1 MSAKRAVCT
10 TAVCGH
16 KEKRKSVTLEVKLD
30 VLKRFTEGQ
39 RAVDIAR
46 ALGLQPT
53 TVRTI
58 CGNAENIKLCAQSV
72 TPLAATK
79 LTRNRSGTMKNMEGL
94 LNIWMED
101 EHQLDP
107 PCPLLSRQAK
117 ALSFLFV
124 CVVHI

>member
-1 MSAKRAVCT
+1 MCT

-16 KEKRKSVTLEVKLD
+16 KKKRKSVTLGSLD

-46 ALGLQPT
+46 APGLQPT

-58 CGNAENIKLCAQSV
+58 RGNAEKIKSCAQSV

-79 LTRNRSGTMKNMEGL
+79 LTRNRSGTME
-94 LNIWMED
+94 IWKD
-101 EHQLDP
+101 CKHLDGG
-107 PCPLLSRQAK
+107 
-117 ALSFLFV
+117 
-124 CVVHI
+124 